1 MCEILNVHVQKVDKG
16 MGSIP
21 VSRLKKER
29 YQIGIVLFFEP
40 CQGSKVRCLRSAP
53 VRAGRG
59 PPDLVRRL
67 ALVCT
72 ENFRSKRK
80 YVFDSVRI
88 GALFCMHMTAG
99 PDFTG
104 LCLIGGAAEEEAFQC
119 GTVKGKEGPEV
130 TEACKGW
137 CGNHGE

>member
-1 MCEILNVHVQKVDKG
+1 MVEHLLAKEGVA
-16 MGSIP
+16 GSIP

-53 VRAGRG
+53 VRM
-59 PPDLVRRL
+59 
-67 ALVCT
+67 
-72 ENFRSKRK
+72 ENFRSPRE
-80 YVFDSVRI
+80 YVFVPVCI
-88 GALFCMHMTAG
+88 GASFCMRMTAG
-99 PDFTG
+99 PDFTW

-119 GTVKGKEGPEV
+119 GTVKGEEGPEV
-130 TEACKGW
+130 TEACEGW

>member
-1 MCEILNVHVQKVDKG
+1 MEHLLAKEGVA
-16 MGSIP
+16 GSIP

-29 YQIGIVLFFEP
+29 YQIGIVLFSSVGL
-40 CQGSKVRCLRSAP
+40 GSKVRCLRSAP
-53 VRAGRG
+53 VRAVRG

-72 ENFRSKRK
+72 ENFRSKRE
-80 YVFDSVRI
+80 YVFVPVRI
-88 GALFCMHMTAG
+88 VASFCMHMTAG

-104 LCLIGGAAEEEAFQC
+104 LCLIGGATEEEAFQC
-119 GTVKGKEGPEV
+119 GTVKGEEGPEV
-130 TEACKGW
+130 AEACEGR